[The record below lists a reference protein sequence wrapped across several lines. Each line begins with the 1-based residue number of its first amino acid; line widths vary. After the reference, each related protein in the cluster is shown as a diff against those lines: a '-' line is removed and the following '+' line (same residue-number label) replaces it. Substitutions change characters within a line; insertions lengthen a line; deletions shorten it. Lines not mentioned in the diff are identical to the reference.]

1 MLFEA
6 TYDGMYTDHK
16 PVYAKAYAS
25 ILSTDLHTNG
35 EIKENRFISYTVGK
49 VFKSLTQESCKETKR
64 RITNQINA
72 GNISKGYGYLRWNDD
87 GGQLR
92 AVKEGVRRY
101 RNK

>member
-1 MLFEA
+1 MQ
-6 TYDGMYTDHK
+6 G
-16 PVYAKAYAS
+16 
-25 ILSTDLHTNG
+25 N
-35 EIKENRFISYTVGK
+35 
-49 VFKSLTQESCKETKR
+49 KR

-92 AVKEGVRRY
+92 AGIEGGRRY